1 MAMASVP
8 QAATMISRS
17 MQGIGALG
25 RLLCV
30 HGSHPPWPRV
40 PFRPP
45 NRKVD
50 LVDIALIVV
59 PVLVMIFAFLL
70 ASTL

>member
-1 MAMASVP
+1 
-8 QAATMISRS
+8 
-17 MQGIGALG
+17 MQGVGPLG
-25 RLLCV
+25 RLRSV

-45 NRKVD
+45 ERKVD

-59 PVLVMIFAFLL
+59 PVLVVIVAFLL

>member
-1 MAMASVP
+1 M
-8 QAATMISRS
+8 T
-17 MQGIGALG
+17 
-25 RLLCV
+25 V

-45 NRKVD
+45 DRKVD
-50 LVDIALIVV
+50 VLDIALIVV
-59 PVLVMIFAFLL
+59 PVLVVIVAFLL

>member
-1 MAMASVP
+1 
-8 QAATMISRS
+8 
-17 MQGIGALG
+17 MQGIARLV

-45 NRKVD
+45 DRRVD
-50 LVDIALIVV
+50 VVEIALIVV
-59 PVLVMIFAFLL
+59 PVLVVILAFLL

>member
-1 MAMASVP
+1 
-8 QAATMISRS
+8 
-17 MQGIGALG
+17 MQGNGPLV
-25 RLLCV
+25 RLMYV

-45 NRKVD
+45 ERKVD

-59 PVLVMIFAFLL
+59 PVLVVLLVFLL
-70 ASTL
+70 SSTL

>member
-1 MAMASVP
+1 MY
-8 QAATMISRS
+8 
-17 MQGIGALG
+17 
-25 RLLCV
+25 V

-45 NRKVD
+45 ERKID
-50 LVDIALIVV
+50 AVDIALVVV
-59 PVLVMIFAFLL
+59 PVLVVILAFLL